1 MTLLVKKVEIKQR
14 CDCQLSLPSL
24 FFNSQLYIG
33 SKIEQPAS
41 AYKAKFWRDRGVW
54 LENLIKYKVWIAFY

>member
-1 MTLLVKKVEIKQR
+1 MHY
-14 CDCQLSLPSL
+14 QLSLPSL

-54 LENLIKYKVWIAFY
+54 LENLIKNKI